1 MAKSTDSYN
10 LKEINPRLS
19 KQWHPTKNGNLVPKD
34 VTPSPN
40 RKVWWICDNNHE
52 WLAKISS
59 RTHGSGCPIC
69 TGQSVCE
76 DNCLQTKNPELSKE
90 WHPIQGSLILFLAR
104 LPKIFY
110 GSINTIKRK
119 LLFDAWSIS
128 NTNHKD
134 ECMKILFLGKNE
146 TDKNY
151 FCNLIF
157 NESFDETYLGKV
169 WIWRIFLYIWG
180 FRKNYDLI
188 IVESIMRFCNLFKSR
203 SNFVIP
209 SWVSCEIDLGYDIG
223 SQSMSKK
230 TLKNNLRKINRGNFS
245 YSITK
250 DPDDFDFFYYKM
262 HLPYISKRHGDAA
275 IKKRYKDMKK
285 SFENGE
291 LLQIKEGQKIVAGV
305 IIDYKIMDSIPR
317 ITILGVLRGDFKYVK
332 RGAII
337 ALYYYTIQY
346 LKQKKYEKFSLGL
359 TRPFFSDGV
368 LHYKLNWGAK
378 IVCETS
384 HAFLLSLSS
393 KKKYLK
399 NFLSCNPFIL
409 KDKNNLTLAT
419 FSDRN
424 YKECPYLPKDK
435 NKLKLYGL
443 NKITSFSL

>member
-1 MAKSTDSYN
+1 MNVISYYEYQVI
-10 LKEINPRLS
+10 K
-19 KQWHPTKNGNLVPKD
+19 
-34 VTPSPN
+34 
-40 RKVWWICDNNHE
+40 
-52 WLAKISS
+52 
-59 RTHGSGCPIC
+59 
-69 TGQSVCE
+69 
-76 DNCLQTKNPELSKE
+76 
-90 WHPIQGSLILFLAR
+90 GSLVLYLIG

-110 GSINTIKRK
+110 NYINTIKRK

-128 NTNHKD
+128 NTHHAD
-134 ECMKILFLGKNE
+134 EYIKILFLGKNE
-146 TDKNY
+146 INKNY

-169 WIWRIFLYIWG
+169 WIWRIFLHLWG
-180 FRKNYDLI
+180 LRQNYDLI
-188 IVESIMRFCNLFKSR
+188 IVNSIMKFCNLFKSR

-209 SWVSCEIDLGYDIG
+209 SWVSCEIDLDCAIG

-230 TLKNNLRKINRGNFS
+230 TLKNNLRKLKQGNFS

-250 DPDDFDFFYYKM
+250 DPDDFNFFYYNM
-262 HLPYISKRHGDAA
+262 HLPYISKRHGNTA
-275 IKKRYKDMKK
+275 IKKSYKDMKK
-285 SFENGE
+285 KFENGE
-291 LLQIKEGQKIVAGV
+291 LHQIKEGQEIVAGV
-305 IIDYKIMDSIPR
+305 IIDYKVMDGIPK
-317 ITILGVLRGDFKYVK
+317 ITILGVLRGDFDYVK

-346 LKQKKYEKFSLGL
+346 LKQRNYVKFNLGS

-409 KDKNNLTLAT
+409 KERNNLTLAT
-419 FSDRN
+419 FSDGSF
-424 YKECPYLPKDK
+424 KECPYLPKDK

-443 NKITSFSL
+443 NKISSFSL